1 MTEEH
6 TVKRFDEELAG
17 LQSLVLEMGGLVQEQ
32 IRGAI
37 EAMENQDVEA
47 AREVSTRDHVVNGFD
62 VRADEVSIK
71 LLAMRQPMARD
82 LRMIMALSK
91 TVSDLERMGDKAD
104 KIARMVVRIYD
115 NDDNPPNHGLLRH
128 IPYMAELASLMLQG
142 SLDALARMDV
152 PKALEVARK
161 DHELDCEF
169 QAAMRY
175 LSTYIMENPRN
186 ITHSIDIVFILK
198 ALERIGDHAK
208 NISEYVVYL
217 VKGKDVRHTSVSAL
231 ADEERSAN

>member
-1 MTEEH
+1 MEEH
-6 TVKRFDEELAG
+6 IVKRFDEELAA
-17 LQSLVLEMGGLVQEQ
+17 LRALVLEMGELVQDQ
-32 IRGAI
+32 IRRAI
-37 EAMENQDVEA
+37 EAMEQQDVEA
-47 AREVSTRDHVVNGFD
+47 ARDVSVRDHIVNGLD
-62 VRADEVSIK
+62 VRAEELSIK

-82 LRMIMALSK
+82 LRMIMVLSK
-91 TVSDLERMGDKAD
+91 AVSDLERIGDKAD

-115 NDDNPPNHGLLRH
+115 SDDNPPNHGLLRH
-128 IPYMAELASLMLQG
+128 IPYMAEFACVMLQG

-161 DHELDCEF
+161 DHELNCEF
-169 QAAMRY
+169 HAAMRY

-186 ITHSIDIVFILK
+186 IAYSIDVVFILK

-217 VKGKDVRHTSVSAL
+217 VKGKDIRHISVNTL
-231 ADEERSAN
+231 VDEERSAN